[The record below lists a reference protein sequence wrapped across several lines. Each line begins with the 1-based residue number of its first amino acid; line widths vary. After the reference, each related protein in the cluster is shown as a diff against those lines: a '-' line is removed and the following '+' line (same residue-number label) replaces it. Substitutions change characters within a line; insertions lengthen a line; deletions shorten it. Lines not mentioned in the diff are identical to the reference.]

1 MSSSSQYRFNDT
13 EDPNDAGALRKALSQ
28 MKIGLPETFGG
39 KLNHKA
45 CYSVKIKEAEIMI
58 GRLRNLDNKAREYN
72 QFNLHT
78 PPDITERTRIIA
90 VLGVTEQPAPYGNDG
105 WFVSDFFA
113 FWNIFQGVT
122 ERQTWYHCLDI
133 DSLVAKHTRYLH
145 GNPYKQRKVVL
156 DENILAESKQSKHP
170 PQQIQAEKLKL
181 KTKNLITAECKDAES
196 ANENVLILLFGHGDR
211 NNHGIVLGRGGRE
224 TLKIGE
230 FKTSTKAL
238 NTNITLI
245 TTSCYS
251 GGWTCNPQLN
261 LSTMTAAGDKNVSL
275 SWRFSGS
282 TGRACGSMFTTALIQ
297 KLTKV
302 GGTDKTLGDGIKD
315 DDITEHQEE
324 TYAEFTRTVHE
335 HLLKG
340 VDRRGYEHQLSFGAQ
355 DDAWT
360 MCWRERTGIPLG
372 QFKKRWDNLKDW
384 EKDLTLHPGDP
395 MNRDPSVTEEQLAD
409 YLQLRADAK
418 AKGKQ
423 IASSTGVGIDAATG
437 SVLGK
442 RKTSALYGGTDRG
455 LLSMVSSIGAE
466 YLRSQ
471 AGIDDSGDD
480 GGLHNTLRWIR
491 DGREVDI
498 DRVEEAHKALEY
510 RMTQMST
517 ADGYVRTMD
526 ISAPKGQLCCEYNT
540 KENGK
545 EIGMEQTSFIE
556 RLIFDREILFPPSV
570 EAQGRPFY
578 KGMDYLVAAL
588 HHADIPRDLIVKKL
602 DDLAATLDQALEQE
616 KEVVKQDPEVS
627 SKRRRLFHSFGVALE
642 SISPK
647 KRRSRGLSLT
657 GNA

>member
-1 MSSSSQYRFNDT
+1 MSSSSQYNFNDA
-13 EDPNDAGALRKALSQ
+13 EDPNDAGALCKALSR
-28 MKIGLPETFGG
+28 MEVGLPETFGCT
-39 KLNHKA
+39 LNHKA
-45 CYSVKIKEAEIMI
+45 CYSVEIADAEVVI
-58 GRLRNLDNKAREYN
+58 GRLRNVDNKAREYH

-113 FWNIFQGVT
+113 FWNIFQGMT

-133 DSLVAKHTRYLH
+133 DSLVTKHTRYLH

-156 DENILAESKQSKHP
+156 DGKILEDCKQSKHP
-170 PQQIQAEKLKL
+170 PEHIKADKLKL
-181 KTKNLITAECKDAES
+181 KTKTLITTECRDAER
-196 ANENVLILLFGHGDR
+196 AGENVLILLFGHGDR
-211 NNHGIVLGRGGRE
+211 SNHGIVLGGGARQ

-230 FKTSTKAL
+230 LHSATKAL
-238 NTNITLI
+238 NTKITLI

-261 LSTMTAAGDKNVSL
+261 LSTMTAAGNKNVSL

-282 TGRACGSMFTTALIQ
+282 TGRACGSMFTTALVQ

-302 GGTDKTLGDGIKD
+302 GATDRTLRD
-315 DDITEHQEE
+315 DVEDEDVTEHQEE
-324 TYAEFTRTVHE
+324 TYVEFTRTVHE

-340 VDRRGYEHQLSFGAQ
+340 IDRRGYEHQLSFGAQ

-372 QFKKRWDNLKDW
+372 HFKERWDNLEDW
-384 EKDLTLHPGDP
+384 EKDPTLHPGDP
-395 MNRDPSVTEEQLAD
+395 LNRDPSATEEQLAD
-409 YLQLRADAK
+409 YVQLRADAK

-455 LLSMVSSIGAE
+455 LLSIVSSIGAE
-466 YLRSQ
+466 YLRSY

-480 GGLHNTLRWIR
+480 GGLHSTLRWIL
-491 DGREVDI
+491 DGREI
-498 DRVEEAHKALEY
+498 AIERVEETHKELEY
-510 RMTQMST
+510 RMSQMST
-517 ADGYVRTMD
+517 ADRYLTMMD
-526 ISAPKGQLCCEYNT
+526 ISTPKGQLCCEYDT
-540 KENGK
+540 KQNGQEIEK
-545 EIGMEQTSFIE
+545 EKIFFIG
-556 RLIFDREILFPPSV
+556 RLIFDREILFPPPV
-570 EAQGRPFY
+570 KDQGRPFY
-578 KGMDYLVAAL
+578 KGMDYLIAAL
-588 HHADIPRDLIVKKL
+588 HHADIPTDVIVKKL
-602 DDLAATLDQALEQE
+602 NDLAATLDQALEQE

-657 GNA
+657 GSA

>member
-1 MSSSSQYRFNDT
+1 MSSSSQYKFNDA
-13 EDPNDAGALRKALSQ
+13 EDPNDAGALRKALSLL
-28 MKIGLPETFGG
+28 KVGLPETFGG
-39 KLNHKA
+39 KLNHNA
-45 CYSVKIKEAEIMI
+45 SYFIESTDAEIMI
-58 GRLRNLDNKAREYN
+58 GRLRNEDNKAREYN
-72 QFNLHT
+72 QFSLHT
-78 PPDITERTRIIA
+78 PPDITQRTRIIA
-90 VLGVTEQPAPYGNDG
+90 VLGVTKDPAPSGKDG

-113 FWNIFQGVT
+113 FWNIFQGMT
-122 ERQTWYHCLDI
+122 EKQTWYHCLDI

-156 DENILAESKQSKHP
+156 DEKILAESKQSKHP
-170 PQQIQAEKLKL
+170 PEHIQADKLKR
-181 KTKNLITAECKDAES
+181 KTKNMITAACKDAETG
-196 ANENVLILLFGHGDR
+196 NENVLVLLFGHGDQ
-211 NNHGIVLGRGGRE
+211 NNHGIVLGGGDRE
-224 TLKIGE
+224 TLKIAE
-230 FKTSTKAL
+230 FKSATKGL
-238 NTNITLI
+238 HTNITLI

-261 LSTMTAAGDKNVSL
+261 LSTMTAAGNENVSL

-282 TGRACGSMFTTALIQ
+282 TGRACGSMFTTALVQ

-302 GGTDKTLGDGIKD
+302 GATDKTLGDEVED
-315 DDITEHQEE
+315 EDITEHQVE
-324 TYAEFTRTVHE
+324 TYAEFTRSVHE

-372 QFKKRWDNLKDW
+372 QFKERWDNLDDW

-418 AKGKQ
+418 AKREQ
-423 IASSTGVGIDAATG
+423 IASSAGVGMDAATG

-455 LLSMVSSIGAE
+455 LLGIVSSIGAE
-466 YLRSQ
+466 YLSSH
-471 AGIDDSGDD
+471 AGVDDSGDD
-480 GGLHNTLRWIR
+480 GALHNTLRWIL
-491 DGREVDI
+491 DGREIDI
-498 DRVEEAHKALEY
+498 DRVEGAHKELQY

-517 ADGYVRTMD
+517 ADRYVRMMD
-526 ISAPKGQLCCEYNT
+526 ISSPKGQLCCEYDT
-540 KENGK
+540 KQNSK
-545 EIGMEQTSFIE
+545 EIGEEQRSFLK
-556 RLIFDREILFPPSV
+556 RLIFDREILFPPPF
-570 EAQGRPFY
+570 EDQGRPLY
-578 KGMDYLVAAL
+578 KGMDYLIAAL
-588 HHADIPRDLIVKKL
+588 HHADIPRDVIVKKI
-602 DDLAATLDQALEQE
+602 DDLAATLDQTLEQE